1 MNKNYVSIHNE
12 IGEIMYTMLIFKT
25 FVLYAFIILVY
36 RIMGKKEISELG
48 IGDLIVTILIAE
60 LAALSIE
67 ETETSL
73 LVSIVP
79 ILVLVTYEMIISY
92 LSLKSTK
99 IRRFI
104 DGTPTVII
112 KDGKVRFSAMS
123 KLRYTLDDLVLELR
137 SKGIKSIEEVDYAI
151 LETTGDLSIF
161 QNTKDYPLPIILDG
175 KMEEH
180 SLKEIHK
187 DKEWLLQLLENK
199 NKKLENVFYAFYT
212 KNKTFFIDKDDL
224 E

>member
-79 ILVLVTYEMIISY
+79 ILVLVTSEMIISY
-92 LSLKSTK
+92 LSLKSAK

>member
-79 ILVLVTYEMIISY
+79 ILVLVTSEMIISY

-123 KLRYTLDDLVLELR
+123 KLRYTLDDLVLEL
-137 SKGIKSIEEVDYAI
+137 K
-151 LETTGDLSIF
+151 
-161 QNTKDYPLPIILDG
+161 
-175 KMEEH
+175 
-180 SLKEIHK
+180 
-187 DKEWLLQLLENK
+187 
-199 NKKLENVFYAFYT
+199 
-212 KNKTFFIDKDDL
+212 
-224 E
+224 